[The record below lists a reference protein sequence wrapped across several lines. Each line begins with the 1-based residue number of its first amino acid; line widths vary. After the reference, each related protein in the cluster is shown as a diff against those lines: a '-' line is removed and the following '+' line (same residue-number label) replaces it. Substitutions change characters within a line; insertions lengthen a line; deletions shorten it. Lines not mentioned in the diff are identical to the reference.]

1 TKNAGFSKDVCRSM
15 VAMMD
20 VDRSGKLGFEEFKA
34 LWIDIRQWKAVFKLY
49 DKDGSGCLSPFELR
63 QALNSAG
70 YRLNHHILNILAHR
84 YSSKNGLI
92 SFDDYM
98 MCAVRL
104 KAMID
109 MFKERDPDNSNTA
122 TFTLEEWVERTLYS

>member
-1 TKNAGFSKDVCRSM
+1 M
-15 VAMMD
+15 
-20 VDRSGKLGFEEFKA
+20 
-34 LWIDIRQWKAVFKLY
+34 FKLH
-49 DKDGSGCLSPFELR
+49 DKDGSGFLSAFGLR

-84 YSSKNGLI
+84 YSSKNGMI

-104 KAMID
+104 KAMIGE
-109 MFKERDPDNSNTA
+109 F
-122 TFTLEEWVERTLYS
+122 LYRLQISSIGLSSLFDELVGY